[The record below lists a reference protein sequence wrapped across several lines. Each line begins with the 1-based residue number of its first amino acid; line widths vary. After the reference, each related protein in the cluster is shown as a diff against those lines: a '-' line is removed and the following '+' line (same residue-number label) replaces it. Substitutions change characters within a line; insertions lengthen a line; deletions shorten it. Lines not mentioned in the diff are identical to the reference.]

1 MKRKSK
7 IIGSLILFLFLII
20 IANTVKV
27 QAAST
32 SITGSKTV
40 TQGEVVT
47 ITGSVTA
54 GGWNLTLSGAGQSK
68 HLVGQTSVT
77 GNDSA
82 STSITFTASDVGTY
96 TFTLKG
102 DITDFDTDV
111 TSNVNKPCTITVK
124 APSTGVNT
132 GTNTGDSTNNGGSTS
147 SGSENTSTNTS
158 ASTAQLKMITTKPVD
173 FSGFK
178 SASTGPYKVTV
189 ENNVTSIDVV
199 TSKKDGGQKVSI
211 SGNQNLDVGTNK
223 VTVSVTSADGKNK
236 MTYVIYVTRKSGDSE
251 NTEEKPNQIDNENNK
266 EEKEKLGLSAIIL
279 DEGYSLT
286 PEFKTDIY
294 EYTVNINEDLKEF
307 PVNAISTQDDAKI
320 EITGNTD
327 LIDGENT
334 ITIKVISADG
344 NETVVYTIKVIKEK
358 IETTQIEKKIQAT
371 PTYYNAY
378 ESIKNTSMIVTVII
392 GIVFFV
398 ATTSAIAEFRT
409 YSKKLNVCKL
419 EKTSKDNF
427 NYGETIGEVNIEEVK
442 PKKHKGKHF

>member
-1 MKRKSK
+1 MRK
-7 IIGSLILFLFLII
+7 IRRILSLMLIAGLCFILSIK
-20 IANTVKV
+20 AD
-27 QAAST
+27 AT
-32 SITGSKTV
+32 SF
-40 TQGEVVT
+40 
-47 ITGSVTA
+47 
-54 GGWNLTLSGAGQSK
+54 
-68 HLVGQTSVT
+68 
-77 GNDSA
+77 SA
-82 STSITFTASDVGTY
+82 STSKNTVTPGESFTVTLNASGLTGRFDVSGTNC
-96 TFTLKG
+96 TVSPSKIWVEKG
-102 DITDFDTDV
+102 VPD
-111 TSNVNKPCTITVK
+111 SKITVK
-124 APSTGVNT
+124 AGGEGTAKVTITAQNVADLNRNDVTGSTEVKITVKSAQTNGD
-132 GTNTGDSTNNGGSTS
+132 NTGDNGGSNNNNDGNSNNSNNGT
-147 SGSENTSTNTS
+147 TTTF
-158 ASTAQLKMITTKPVD
+158 STAELKMITTSPVD
-173 FSGFK
+173 FKGFK
-178 SASTGPYKVTV
+178 SASSGPYKVTV
-189 ENNVTSIDVV
+189 ENDVTSINVAV
-199 TSKKDGGQKVSI
+199 SKKENGQKVSI

-398 ATTSAIAEFRT
+398 AITSAIAEFRT